1 MDNLLSGLIGALIGG
16 LLSAGGSFMAS
27 RAEFTRN
34 ARLEIV
40 EKILPPLTTAVRE
53 GDWEKAEQFLSR
65 LISKGWSAGRKSQGL
80 IRIAANTYNDLTPKD
95 DDTGRNR
102 VPPSPL
108 PPDDQVLVN
117 QLDADLGS
125 LRKQLHEAIRGLS
138 LDQIE
143 LIDRAG
149 I

>member
-1 MDNLLSGLIGALIGG
+1 
-16 LLSAGGSFMAS
+16 
-27 RAEFTRN
+27 
-34 ARLEIV
+34 
-40 EKILPPLTTAVRE
+40 
-53 GDWEKAEQFLSR
+53 
-65 LISKGWSAGRKSQGL
+65 L